1 MRERN
6 AKILYGITKTIGILN
21 LIMFW
26 IVTVIAVGMVGI
38 NNIVTKAASILRVL
52 YHNVLLKII
61 NDKIGAIAIFVLA
74 IVVILIFLIIMITRE
89 HTSFLGAVNLCLFL
103 GFGTIAILKFKNFV
117 YYWGK
122 ESDLIIHRWNLPI
135 PYLKVFVIA
144 YFAVILLSLLYFV
157 FSSIYTVKQAGN
169 VVYNNVPETPENVE
183 EDKEE
188 RVKKPAIVVNG
199 KVELGAEIQ
208 ILAYGHEAYARVT
221 EYDGEVMD
229 FDVAKPEE
237 EPLVEE
243 PVEDVIV
250 EEPVEESVEEPIVE
264 ETVEEEPIIEEP
276 IVEEHL
282 EEPVEEEIEEEPIAE
297 ETHEPFSFGGFS
309 SEDSE
314 SELDEDEEEEEDE
327 FEGEDD
333 EEGFAVNQIYGQ
345 TTPSMGKINRIDFDE
360 KVEKSSP
367 DLKRHYNEIK
377 NVIMRYRNVHS
388 RISKSGDSFRCKGQK
403 YVYMTIIGKTLK
415 VYLALDPFS
424 IDQNVYHHKDVSN
437 KKKYQVTPTLLRVK
451 SELSVKKTIK
461 LIEVMFEDNMIDV
474 KRKVEEKD
482 YVQEL
487 LTALEEKKAIC

>member
-1 MRERN
+1 MKEKN

-21 LIMFW
+21 LVMFW
-26 IVTVIAVGMVGI
+26 VVTVIAMGMVGI
-38 NNIVTKAASILRVL
+38 TNIVTKSADIMRVL

-89 HTSFLGAVNLCLFL
+89 HTSFLGAINLCLFL
-103 GFGTIAILKFKNFV
+103 GFTTVLALKPKNFA
-117 YYWGK
+117 YYWNK
-122 ESDLIIHRWNLPI
+122 ESDLIIQRWNLPL

-144 YFAVILLSLLYFV
+144 YCAVIVLSLFYFI
-157 FSSIYTVKQAGN
+157 FSSIYTTKQAGN
-169 VVYNNVPETPENVE
+169 VVYMNNPEAIENLE
-183 EDKEE
+183 EEKEE
-188 RVKKPAIVVNG
+188 KVKKPAIVVNG

-237 EPLVEE
+237 EPS
-243 PVEDVIV
+243 V
-250 EEPVEESVEEPIVE
+250 EEPVEEVIEEQVEEPLVE
-264 ETVEEEPIIEEP
+264 ETVDEESIGEEP
-276 IVEEHL
+276 V
-282 EEPVEEEIEEEPIAE
+282 EEPVEEEIIEEEPIAQE
-297 ETHEPFSFGGFS
+297 SNDEPFSFGGFS
-309 SEDSE
+309 SDEDE
-314 SELDEDEEEEEDE
+314 TEEDEDEEDETEEDE
-327 FEGEDD
+327 D
-333 EEGFAVNQIYGQ
+333 EEDGLMVNQIYGQ
-345 TTPSMGKINRIDFDE
+345 TSSSIGKINKIDFDE
-360 KVEKSSP
+360 KVEKASP

-377 NVIMRYRNVHS
+377 NVIMKYRNVHS
-388 RISKSGDSFRCKGQK
+388 RISKAGDSFRCKGQK
-403 YVYMTIIGKTLK
+403 YVYMTIVGKTLK

-474 KRKVEEKD
+474 KKKVEEKD

-487 LTALEEKKAIC
+487 LDILEAKKQPVENQ

>member
-1 MRERN
+1 MKEKN

-21 LIMFW
+21 LVMFW
-26 IVTVIAVGMVGI
+26 VVTVIAMGMVGI
-38 NNIVTKAASILRVL
+38 TNIVTKSADIMRVL

-89 HTSFLGAVNLCLFL
+89 HTSFLGAINLCLFL
-103 GFGTIAILKFKNFV
+103 GFTTVLALKPKNFA
-117 YYWGK
+117 YYWNK
-122 ESDLIIHRWNLPI
+122 ESDLIIQRWNLPL

-144 YFAVILLSLLYFV
+144 YCAVIVLSLFYFI
-157 FSSIYTVKQAGN
+157 FSSIYTTKQAGN
-169 VVYNNVPETPENVE
+169 VVYMNNPEAIENLE
-183 EDKEE
+183 EEKEE
-188 RVKKPAIVVNG
+188 KVKKPAIVVNG

-237 EPLVEE
+237 EPS
-243 PVEDVIV
+243 V
-250 EEPVEESVEEPIVE
+250 EEPVEEVIEEPVEEPLVE
-264 ETVEEEPIIEEP
+264 ETVEEESIGEEP
-276 IVEEHL
+276 V
-282 EEPVEEEIEEEPIAE
+282 EEPVEEEIIEEEPIAQE
-297 ETHEPFSFGGFS
+297 SNDEPFSFGGFS
-309 SEDSE
+309 SDEDE
-314 SELDEDEEEEEDE
+314 TEEDEDEEDETEEDE
-327 FEGEDD
+327 D
-333 EEGFAVNQIYGQ
+333 EEDGLMVNQIYGQ
-345 TTPSMGKINRIDFDE
+345 TSSSIGKINKIDFDE
-360 KVEKSSP
+360 KVEKASP

-377 NVIMRYRNVHS
+377 NVIMKYRNVHS
-388 RISKSGDSFRCKGQK
+388 RISKAGDSFRCKGQK
-403 YVYMTIIGKTLK
+403 YVYMTIVGKTLK

-424 IDQNVYHHKDVSN
+424 IDQNVYHHRDVSN

-474 KRKVEEKD
+474 KKKVEEKD

-487 LTALEEKKAIC
+487 LDIIEAKKQPVENQ

>member
-1 MRERN
+1 MKEKN

-21 LIMFW
+21 LVMFW
-26 IVTVIAVGMVGI
+26 VVTVIAMGMVGI
-38 NNIVTKAASILRVL
+38 TNIVTKSADIMRVL

-89 HTSFLGAVNLCLFL
+89 HTSFLGAINLCLFL
-103 GFGTIAILKFKNFV
+103 GFTTVLALKPKNFA
-117 YYWGK
+117 YYWNK
-122 ESDLIIHRWNLPI
+122 ESDLIIQRWNLPL

-144 YFAVILLSLLYFV
+144 YCAVIVLSLFYFI
-157 FSSIYTVKQAGN
+157 FSSIYTTKQAGN
-169 VVYNNVPETPENVE
+169 VVYMNNPEAIENLE
-183 EDKEE
+183 EEKEE
-188 RVKKPAIVVNG
+188 KVKKPAIVVNG

-237 EPLVEE
+237 EPS
-243 PVEDVIV
+243 V
-250 EEPVEESVEEPIVE
+250 EEPVEEVIEEQVEEPLVE
-264 ETVEEEPIIEEP
+264 ETVDEESIGEEP
-276 IVEEHL
+276 V
-282 EEPVEEEIEEEPIAE
+282 EEPVEEEIIEEEPIAQE
-297 ETHEPFSFGGFS
+297 SNDEPFSFGGFS
-309 SEDSE
+309 SDEDE
-314 SELDEDEEEEEDE
+314 TEEDEDEEDETEEDE
-327 FEGEDD
+327 D
-333 EEGFAVNQIYGQ
+333 EEDGLMVNQIYGQ
-345 TTPSMGKINRIDFDE
+345 TSSSIGKINKIDFDE
-360 KVEKSSP
+360 KVEKASP

-377 NVIMRYRNVHS
+377 NVIMKYRNVHS
-388 RISKSGDSFRCKGQK
+388 RISKAGDSFRCKGQK
-403 YVYMTIIGKTLK
+403 YVYMTIVGKTLK

-474 KRKVEEKD
+474 KKKVEEKD

-487 LTALEEKKAIC
+487 LDIIEAKKQPVENQ

>member
-1 MRERN
+1 MKEKN

-21 LIMFW
+21 LFMFW
-26 IVTVIAVGMVGI
+26 VVTVIAMGMVGI
-38 NNIVTKAASILRVL
+38 TNIVTKSADIMRVL

-89 HTSFLGAVNLCLFL
+89 HTSFLGAINLCLFL
-103 GFGTIAILKFKNFV
+103 GFTTVLALKPKNFA
-117 YYWGK
+117 YYWNK
-122 ESDLIIHRWNLPI
+122 ESDLIIQRWNLPL

-144 YFAVILLSLLYFV
+144 YCAVIVLSLFYFI
-157 FSSIYTVKQAGN
+157 FSSIYTTKQAGN
-169 VVYNNVPETPENVE
+169 VVYMNNPEAIENLE
-183 EDKEE
+183 EEKEE
-188 RVKKPAIVVNG
+188 KVKKPAIVVNG

-237 EPLVEE
+237 EPS
-243 PVEDVIV
+243 V
-250 EEPVEESVEEPIVE
+250 EEPVEEVIEEPVEEPLVE
-264 ETVEEEPIIEEP
+264 ETVEEESIGEEP
-276 IVEEHL
+276 V
-282 EEPVEEEIEEEPIAE
+282 EEPVEEEIIEEEPIAQE
-297 ETHEPFSFGGFS
+297 SNNEPFSFGGFS
-309 SEDSE
+309 SDEDE
-314 SELDEDEEEEEDE
+314 TEEDEDEEDETEEDE
-327 FEGEDD
+327 D
-333 EEGFAVNQIYGQ
+333 EEDGLMVNQIYGQ
-345 TTPSMGKINRIDFDE
+345 TSSSIGKINKIDFDE
-360 KVEKSSP
+360 KVEKASP

-377 NVIMRYRNVHS
+377 NVIMKYRNVHS
-388 RISKSGDSFRCKGQK
+388 RISKAGDSFRCKGQK
-403 YVYMTIIGKTLK
+403 YVYMTIVGKTLK

-474 KRKVEEKD
+474 KKKVEEKD

-487 LTALEEKKAIC
+487 LDILEAKKQPVENQ

>member
-1 MRERN
+1 MKEKN

-21 LIMFW
+21 LVMFW
-26 IVTVIAVGMVGI
+26 VVTVIAMGMVGI
-38 NNIVTKAASILRVL
+38 TNIVTKSADIMRVL

-89 HTSFLGAVNLCLFL
+89 HTSFLGAINLCLFL
-103 GFGTIAILKFKNFV
+103 GFTTVLALKPKNFA
-117 YYWGK
+117 YYWNK
-122 ESDLIIHRWNLPI
+122 ESDLIIQRWNLPL

-144 YFAVILLSLLYFV
+144 YCAVIVLSLFYFI
-157 FSSIYTVKQAGN
+157 FSSIYTTKQAGN
-169 VVYNNVPETPENVE
+169 VVYMNNPEAIENLE
-183 EDKEE
+183 EEKEE
-188 RVKKPAIVVNG
+188 KVKKPAIVVNG

-237 EPLVEE
+237 EPSVEKPVEE
-243 PVEDVIV
+243 VI
-250 EEPVEESVEEPIVE
+250 EEPVEEPLVE
-264 ETVEEEPIIEEP
+264 ETVEEELVGEEP
-276 IVEEHL
+276 V
-282 EEPVEEEIEEEPIAE
+282 EEPVEEEIIEEEPIAQE
-297 ETHEPFSFGGFS
+297 SKDEPFSFGGFS
-309 SEDSE
+309 SDEDE
-314 SELDEDEEEEEDE
+314 TEEDDDEDEEDEDEED
-327 FEGEDD
+327 GLM
-333 EEGFAVNQIYGQ
+333 VNKIYGQ
-345 TTPSMGKINRIDFDE
+345 TSSSIGKINKIDFDE
-360 KVEKSSP
+360 KVEKASP

-377 NVIMRYRNVHS
+377 NVIMKYRNVHS
-388 RISKSGDSFRCKGQK
+388 RISKAGDSFRCKGQK
-403 YVYMTIIGKTLK
+403 YVYMTIVGKTLK

-424 IDQNVYHHKDVSN
+424 IDQNVYHHRDVSN

-474 KRKVEEKD
+474 KKKVEEKD

-487 LTALEEKKAIC
+487 LDILEAKKQPVENQ

>member
-1 MRERN
+1 MKEKN

-21 LIMFW
+21 LLMFW
-26 IVTVIAVGMVGI
+26 IVTVIAMGMVGI
-38 NNIVTKAASILRVL
+38 TNIVTKSADIMRVL

-89 HTSFLGAVNLCLFL
+89 HTSFLGAINLCLFL
-103 GFGTIAILKFKNFV
+103 GFTTVLALKPKNFA
-117 YYWGK
+117 YYWNK
-122 ESDLIIHRWNLPI
+122 ESDLIIQRWNLPL

-144 YFAVILLSLLYFV
+144 YCAVIVLSLFYFI
-157 FSSIYTVKQAGN
+157 FSSIYTTKQAGN
-169 VVYNNVPETPENVE
+169 VVYMNNPEAIENLE
-183 EDKEE
+183 EEKEE
-188 RVKKPAIVVNG
+188 KVKKPAIVVNG

-237 EPLVEE
+237 EPS
-243 PVEDVIV
+243 V
-250 EEPVEESVEEPIVE
+250 EEPVEEVIEEQVEEPLVE
-264 ETVEEEPIIEEP
+264 ETVDEEIVGEEP
-276 IVEEHL
+276 V
-282 EEPVEEEIEEEPIAE
+282 EEPVEEEIIEEEPIAQE
-297 ETHEPFSFGGFS
+297 SNNEPFSFGGFS
-309 SEDSE
+309 SDEDE
-314 SELDEDEEEEEDE
+314 TEEDEDEEDETEEDE
-327 FEGEDD
+327 D
-333 EEGFAVNQIYGQ
+333 EEDGLMVNQIYGQ
-345 TTPSMGKINRIDFDE
+345 TSSSMGKINKIDFDE
-360 KVEKSSP
+360 KVEKASP

-377 NVIMRYRNVHS
+377 NVIMKYRNVHS
-388 RISKSGDSFRCKGQK
+388 RISKAGDSFRCKGQK
-403 YVYMTIIGKTLK
+403 YVYMTIVGKTLK

-424 IDQNVYHHKDVSN
+424 IDQNVYHHRDVSN

-474 KRKVEEKD
+474 KKKVEEKD

-487 LTALEEKKAIC
+487 LDILEAKKQPVENQ

>member
-1 MRERN
+1 MKEKN

-21 LIMFW
+21 LFMFW
-26 IVTVIAVGMVGI
+26 VVTVIAMGMVGI
-38 NNIVTKAASILRVL
+38 TNIVTKSANIMRVL

-89 HTSFLGAVNLCLFL
+89 HTSFLGAINLCLFL
-103 GFGTIAILKFKNFV
+103 GFTTVLALKPKNFA
-117 YYWGK
+117 YYWNK
-122 ESDLIIHRWNLPI
+122 ESDLIIQRWNLPL

-144 YFAVILLSLLYFV
+144 YCAVIVLSLFYFI
-157 FSSIYTVKQAGN
+157 FSSIYTTKQAGN
-169 VVYNNVPETPENVE
+169 VVYMNNPETIENLE
-183 EDKEE
+183 EEKEE
-188 RVKKPAIVVNG
+188 KVKKPAIVVNG

-237 EPLVEE
+237 EPSVEE
-243 PVEDVIV
+243 PVEKVIEEQV
-250 EEPVEESVEEPIVE
+250 EEPLVE
-264 ETVEEEPIIEEP
+264 ETVNEETIGEEP
-276 IVEEHL
+276 V
-282 EEPVEEEIEEEPIAE
+282 EEPVEEEIIEEEPIAQE
-297 ETHEPFSFGGFS
+297 SSDEPFSFGGFS
-309 SEDSE
+309 SDEDE
-314 SELDEDEEEEEDE
+314 TEEDEDEEDETEEDE
-327 FEGEDD
+327 D
-333 EEGFAVNQIYGQ
+333 EEDGLMVNQIYGQ
-345 TTPSMGKINRIDFDE
+345 TSSSIGKINKIDFDE
-360 KVEKSSP
+360 KVEKASP

-377 NVIMRYRNVHS
+377 NVIMKYRNVHS
-388 RISKSGDSFRCKGQK
+388 RISKAGDSFRCKGQK
-403 YVYMTIIGKTLK
+403 YVYMTIVGKTLK

-424 IDQNVYHHKDVSN
+424 IDQNVYHHRDVSN

-474 KRKVEEKD
+474 KKKVEEKD

-487 LTALEEKKAIC
+487 LDALEAKKQPVENQ

>member
-1 MRERN
+1 MKEKN

-21 LIMFW
+21 LVMFW
-26 IVTVIAVGMVGI
+26 VVTVIAMGMVGI
-38 NNIVTKAASILRVL
+38 TNIVTKSADIMRVL

-89 HTSFLGAVNLCLFL
+89 HTSFLGAINLCLFL
-103 GFGTIAILKFKNFV
+103 GFTTVLALKPKNFA
-117 YYWGK
+117 YYWNK
-122 ESDLIIHRWNLPI
+122 ESDLIIQRWNLPL

-144 YFAVILLSLLYFV
+144 YCAVIVLSLFYFI
-157 FSSIYTVKQAGN
+157 FSSIYTTKQAGN
-169 VVYNNVPETPENVE
+169 VVYMNNPEAIENLE
-183 EDKEE
+183 EEKEE
-188 RVKKPAIVVNG
+188 KVKKPAIVVNG

-237 EPLVEE
+237 EPS
-243 PVEDVIV
+243 V
-250 EEPVEESVEEPIVE
+250 EEPVEEVIEEPVEEPLVE
-264 ETVEEEPIIEEP
+264 ETVEEELVGEEP
-276 IVEEHL
+276 V
-282 EEPVEEEIEEEPIAE
+282 EEPVEEEIIEEEPIAQE
-297 ETHEPFSFGGFS
+297 SKDEPFSFGGFS
-309 SEDSE
+309 SDEDE
-314 SELDEDEEEEEDE
+314 TEEDEDEDEDIEEDEDEED
-327 FEGEDD
+327 GLM
-333 EEGFAVNQIYGQ
+333 VNQIYGQ
-345 TTPSMGKINRIDFDE
+345 TSSSMGKINRIDFDE
-360 KVEKSSP
+360 KVEKASP

-377 NVIMRYRNVHS
+377 NVIMKYRNVHS
-388 RISKSGDSFRCKGQK
+388 RISKAGDSFRCKGQK
-403 YVYMTIIGKTLK
+403 YVYMTIVGKTLK

-424 IDQNVYHHKDVSN
+424 IDQNVYHHRDVSN

-474 KRKVEEKD
+474 KKKVEEKD

-487 LTALEEKKAIC
+487 LDIIEAKKQPVENQ

>member
-1 MRERN
+1 MKEKN

-21 LIMFW
+21 LVMFW
-26 IVTVIAVGMVGI
+26 VVTVIAMGMVGI
-38 NNIVTKAASILRVL
+38 TNIVTKSADIMRVL

-89 HTSFLGAVNLCLFL
+89 HTSFLGAINLCLFL
-103 GFGTIAILKFKNFV
+103 GFTTVLALKPKNFA
-117 YYWGK
+117 YYWNK
-122 ESDLIIHRWNLPI
+122 ESDLIIQRWNLPL

-144 YFAVILLSLLYFV
+144 YCAVIVLSLFYFI
-157 FSSIYTVKQAGN
+157 FSSIYTTKQAGN
-169 VVYNNVPETPENVE
+169 VVYMNNPETIENLE
-183 EDKEE
+183 EEKEE
-188 RVKKPAIVVNG
+188 KVKKPAIVVNG

-237 EPLVEE
+237 EPS
-243 PVEDVIV
+243 V
-250 EEPVEESVEEPIVE
+250 EEPVEEVIEEPVEEPLVE
-264 ETVEEEPIIEEP
+264 ETVEEELVGEEP
-276 IVEEHL
+276 V
-282 EEPVEEEIEEEPIAE
+282 EEPVEEEIIEEEPIAQE
-297 ETHEPFSFGGFS
+297 SNDEPFSFGGFS
-309 SEDSE
+309 SDEDE
-314 SELDEDEEEEEDE
+314 TEEDEDEDEDEEDEDEED
-327 FEGEDD
+327 GLM
-333 EEGFAVNQIYGQ
+333 VNQIYGQ
-345 TTPSMGKINRIDFDE
+345 TSSSMGKINRIDFDE
-360 KVEKSSP
+360 KVEKASP

-377 NVIMRYRNVHS
+377 NVIMKYRNVHS
-388 RISKSGDSFRCKGQK
+388 RISKAGDSFRCKGQK
-403 YVYMTIIGKTLK
+403 YVYMTIVGKTLK

-424 IDQNVYHHKDVSN
+424 IDQNVYHHRDVSN

-474 KRKVEEKD
+474 KKKVEEKD

-487 LTALEEKKAIC
+487 LDILEAKKQPVENQ

>member
-1 MRERN
+1 MKEKN

-21 LIMFW
+21 LFMFW
-26 IVTVIAVGMVGI
+26 VVTVIAMGMVGI
-38 NNIVTKAASILRVL
+38 TNIVTKSADIMRVL

-89 HTSFLGAVNLCLFL
+89 HTSFLGAINLCLFL
-103 GFGTIAILKFKNFV
+103 GFTTVLALKPKNFA
-117 YYWGK
+117 YYWNK
-122 ESDLIIHRWNLPI
+122 ESDLIIQRWNLPL

-144 YFAVILLSLLYFV
+144 YCAVIVLSLFYFI
-157 FSSIYTVKQAGN
+157 FSSIYTTKQAGN
-169 VVYNNVPETPENVE
+169 VVYMNNPETIENLE
-183 EDKEE
+183 EGKEE
-188 RVKKPAIVVNG
+188 KVKKPAIVVNG

-237 EPLVEE
+237 EPSVEE
-243 PVEDVIV
+243 PVEEVIEEQV
-250 EEPVEESVEEPIVE
+250 EEPLVEETVDEESIGEEPVEESVEEEI
-264 ETVEEEPIIEEP
+264 
-276 IVEEHL
+276 
-282 EEPVEEEIEEEPIAE
+282 IEEEPIAQE
-297 ETHEPFSFGGFS
+297 SNDEPFSFGGFS
-309 SEDSE
+309 SDEDE
-314 SELDEDEEEEEDE
+314 TEEDEDEEDETEEDE
-327 FEGEDD
+327 D
-333 EEGFAVNQIYGQ
+333 EEDGLMVNQIYGQ
-345 TTPSMGKINRIDFDE
+345 TASSIGKINKIDFDE
-360 KVEKSSP
+360 KVEKASP

-377 NVIMRYRNVHS
+377 NVIMKYRNVHS
-388 RISKSGDSFRCKGQK
+388 RISKAGDSFRCKGQK
-403 YVYMTIIGKTLK
+403 YVYMTIVGKTLK

-424 IDQNVYHHKDVSN
+424 IDQNVYHHRDVSN

-474 KRKVEEKD
+474 KKKVEEKD

-487 LTALEEKKAIC
+487 LDILEAKKQPVENQ

>member
-1 MRERN
+1 MKEKN

-21 LIMFW
+21 LFMFW
-26 IVTVIAVGMVGI
+26 VVTVIAMGMVGI
-38 NNIVTKAASILRVL
+38 TNIVTKSADIMRVL

-89 HTSFLGAVNLCLFL
+89 HTSFLGAINLCLFL
-103 GFGTIAILKFKNFV
+103 GFTTVLALKPKNFA
-117 YYWGK
+117 YYWNK
-122 ESDLIIHRWNLPI
+122 ESDLIIQRWNLPL

-144 YFAVILLSLLYFV
+144 YCAVIVLSLFYFI
-157 FSSIYTVKQAGN
+157 FSSIYTTKQAGN
-169 VVYNNVPETPENVE
+169 VVYMNNPEAIENLE
-183 EDKEE
+183 EEKEE
-188 RVKKPAIVVNG
+188 KVKKPAIVVNG

-237 EPLVEE
+237 EPS
-243 PVEDVIV
+243 V
-250 EEPVEESVEEPIVE
+250 EEPVEEVIEEQVEEPLVE
-264 ETVEEEPIIEEP
+264 ETVDEESIGEEP
-276 IVEEHL
+276 V
-282 EEPVEEEIEEEPIAE
+282 EEPVEEEIIEEEPIAQE
-297 ETHEPFSFGGFS
+297 SNDEPFSFGGFS
-309 SEDSE
+309 SDEDE
-314 SELDEDEEEEEDE
+314 TEEDEDEEDETEEDE
-327 FEGEDD
+327 D
-333 EEGFAVNQIYGQ
+333 EEDGLMVNQIYGQ
-345 TTPSMGKINRIDFDE
+345 TSSSMGKINRIDFDE
-360 KVEKSSP
+360 KVEKASP

-377 NVIMRYRNVHS
+377 NVIMKYRNVHS
-388 RISKSGDSFRCKGQK
+388 RISKAGDSFRCKGQK
-403 YVYMTIIGKTLK
+403 YVYMTIVGKTLK

-474 KRKVEEKD
+474 KKKVEEKD

-487 LTALEEKKAIC
+487 LDIIEAKKQPVENQ

>member
-1 MRERN
+1 MKEKN

-21 LIMFW
+21 LFMFW
-26 IVTVIAVGMVGI
+26 IVTVIAMGMVGI
-38 NNIVTKAASILRVL
+38 TNIVTKSANIMRVL

-89 HTSFLGAVNLCLFL
+89 HTSFLGAINLCLFL
-103 GFGTIAILKFKNFV
+103 GFTTVLALKPKNFA
-117 YYWGK
+117 YYWNK
-122 ESDLIIHRWNLPI
+122 ESDLIIQRWNLPL

-144 YFAVILLSLLYFV
+144 YCAVIVLSLFYFI
-157 FSSIYTVKQAGN
+157 FSSIYTTKQAGN
-169 VVYNNVPETPENVE
+169 VVYMNNPETIENLE
-183 EDKEE
+183 EEKEE
-188 RVKKPAIVVNG
+188 KVKKPAIVVNG

-237 EPLVEE
+237 EPS
-243 PVEDVIV
+243 V
-250 EEPVEESVEEPIVE
+250 EEPVEEVIEEQVEEPLVE
-264 ETVEEEPIIEEP
+264 ETVDEESIG
-276 IVEEHL
+276 
-282 EEPVEEEIEEEPIAE
+282 EEPVEEEIIEEEPIAQE
-297 ETHEPFSFGGFS
+297 SNDEPFSFGGFS
-309 SEDSE
+309 SDEDE
-314 SELDEDEEEEEDE
+314 TEEDEDEEDETEEDE
-327 FEGEDD
+327 D
-333 EEGFAVNQIYGQ
+333 EVDGLMVNQIYGQ
-345 TTPSMGKINRIDFDE
+345 TSSSIGKINKIDFDE
-360 KVEKSSP
+360 KVEKASP

-377 NVIMRYRNVHS
+377 NVIMKYRNVHS
-388 RISKSGDSFRCKGQK
+388 RISKAGDSFRCKGQK
-403 YVYMTIIGKTLK
+403 YVYMTIVGKTLK

-424 IDQNVYHHKDVSN
+424 IDQNVYHHRDVSN

-474 KRKVEEKD
+474 KKKVEEKD

-487 LTALEEKKAIC
+487 LDILEAKKQPVENQ

>member
-1 MRERN
+1 MKEKN

-21 LIMFW
+21 LLMFW
-26 IVTVIAVGMVGI
+26 IVTVIAMGMVGI
-38 NNIVTKAASILRVL
+38 TNIVTKSADIMRVL

-89 HTSFLGAVNLCLFL
+89 HTSFLGAINLCLFL
-103 GFGTIAILKFKNFV
+103 GFTTVLALKPKNFA
-117 YYWGK
+117 YYWNK
-122 ESDLIIHRWNLPI
+122 ESDLIIQRWNLPL

-144 YFAVILLSLLYFV
+144 YCAVIVLSLFYFI
-157 FSSIYTVKQAGN
+157 FSSIYTTKQAGN
-169 VVYNNVPETPENVE
+169 VVYMNNPEAIENLE
-183 EDKEE
+183 EEKEE
-188 RVKKPAIVVNG
+188 KVKKPAIVVNG

-237 EPLVEE
+237 EPS
-243 PVEDVIV
+243 V
-250 EEPVEESVEEPIVE
+250 EEPVEEVIEEQVEEPLVE
-264 ETVEEEPIIEEP
+264 ETVDEEIVGEEP
-276 IVEEHL
+276 V
-282 EEPVEEEIEEEPIAE
+282 EEPVEEEIIEEEPIAQE
-297 ETHEPFSFGGFS
+297 SNDEPFSFGGFS
-309 SEDSE
+309 SDEDE
-314 SELDEDEEEEEDE
+314 TEEDEDEED
-327 FEGEDD
+327 GLM
-333 EEGFAVNQIYGQ
+333 VNQIYGQ
-345 TTPSMGKINRIDFDE
+345 TSSSIGKINKIDFDE
-360 KVEKSSP
+360 KVEKASP

-377 NVIMRYRNVHS
+377 NVIMKYRNVHS
-388 RISKSGDSFRCKGQK
+388 RISKAGDSFRCKGQK
-403 YVYMTIIGKTLK
+403 YVYMTIVGKTLK

-424 IDQNVYHHKDVSN
+424 IDQNVYHHRDVSN

-474 KRKVEEKD
+474 KKKVEEKD

-487 LTALEEKKAIC
+487 LDILEAKKQPVENQ

>member
-1 MRERN
+1 MKEKN

-21 LIMFW
+21 LVMFW
-26 IVTVIAVGMVGI
+26 VVTVIAMGMVGI
-38 NNIVTKAASILRVL
+38 TNIVTKSADIMRVL

-89 HTSFLGAVNLCLFL
+89 HTSFLGAINLCLFL
-103 GFGTIAILKFKNFV
+103 GFTTVLALKPKNFA
-117 YYWGK
+117 YYWNK
-122 ESDLIIHRWNLPI
+122 ESDLIIQRWNLPL

-144 YFAVILLSLLYFV
+144 YCAVIVLSLFYFI
-157 FSSIYTVKQAGN
+157 FSSIYTTKQAGN
-169 VVYNNVPETPENVE
+169 VVYMNNPEAIENLE
-183 EDKEE
+183 EEKEE
-188 RVKKPAIVVNG
+188 KVKKPAIVVNG

-237 EPLVEE
+237 EPS
-243 PVEDVIV
+243 V
-250 EEPVEESVEEPIVE
+250 EEPVEEVIEEPVEEPLVE
-264 ETVEEEPIIEEP
+264 ETVEEELVGEEP
-276 IVEEHL
+276 V
-282 EEPVEEEIEEEPIAE
+282 EEPVEEEIIEEEPIAQE
-297 ETHEPFSFGGFS
+297 SKDEPFSFGGFS
-309 SEDSE
+309 SDEDE
-314 SELDEDEEEEEDE
+314 TEEDEDEDEDIEEDEDEED
-327 FEGEDD
+327 GLM
-333 EEGFAVNQIYGQ
+333 VNQIYGQ
-345 TTPSMGKINRIDFDE
+345 TSSSMGKINRIDFDE
-360 KVEKSSP
+360 KVEKASP

-377 NVIMRYRNVHS
+377 NVIMKYRNVHS
-388 RISKSGDSFRCKGQK
+388 RISKAGDSFRCKGQK
-403 YVYMTIIGKTLK
+403 YVYMTIVGKTLK

-424 IDQNVYHHKDVSN
+424 IDQNVYHHRDVSN

-474 KRKVEEKD
+474 KKKVEEKD

-487 LTALEEKKAIC
+487 LDILEAKKQPVENQ

>member
-1 MRERN
+1 MKEKN

-21 LIMFW
+21 LVMFW
-26 IVTVIAVGMVGI
+26 VVTVIAMGMVGI
-38 NNIVTKAASILRVL
+38 TNIVTKSADIMRVL

-89 HTSFLGAVNLCLFL
+89 HTSFLGAINLCLFL
-103 GFGTIAILKFKNFV
+103 GFTTVLALKPKNFA
-117 YYWGK
+117 YYWNK
-122 ESDLIIHRWNLPI
+122 ESDLIIQRWNLPL

-144 YFAVILLSLLYFV
+144 YCAVIVLSLFYFI
-157 FSSIYTVKQAGN
+157 FSSIYTTKQAGN
-169 VVYNNVPETPENVE
+169 VVYMNNPEAIENLE
-183 EDKEE
+183 EEKEE
-188 RVKKPAIVVNG
+188 KVKKPAIVVNG

-237 EPLVEE
+237 EPS
-243 PVEDVIV
+243 V
-250 EEPVEESVEEPIVE
+250 EEPVEEVIEEQVEEPLVE
-264 ETVEEEPIIEEP
+264 ETVDEESMGEEP
-276 IVEEHL
+276 V
-282 EEPVEEEIEEEPIAE
+282 EEPVEEEIIEEEPIAQE
-297 ETHEPFSFGGFS
+297 SNNEPFSFGGFS
-309 SEDSE
+309 SDEDE
-314 SELDEDEEEEEDE
+314 TEEDEDEEDETEEDE
-327 FEGEDD
+327 D
-333 EEGFAVNQIYGQ
+333 EEDGLMVNQIYGQ
-345 TTPSMGKINRIDFDE
+345 TSSSIGKINKIDFDE
-360 KVEKSSP
+360 KVEKASP

-377 NVIMRYRNVHS
+377 NVIMKYRNVHS
-388 RISKSGDSFRCKGQK
+388 RISKAGDSFRCKGQK
-403 YVYMTIIGKTLK
+403 YVYMTIVGKTLK

-424 IDQNVYHHKDVSN
+424 IDQNVYHHRDVSN

-474 KRKVEEKD
+474 KKKVEEKD

-487 LTALEEKKAIC
+487 LDILEAKKQPVENQ

>member
-1 MRERN
+1 MKEKN

-21 LIMFW
+21 LLMFW
-26 IVTVIAVGMVGI
+26 IVTVIAMGMVGI
-38 NNIVTKAASILRVL
+38 TNIVTKSADIMRVL

-89 HTSFLGAVNLCLFL
+89 HTSFLGAINLCLFL
-103 GFGTIAILKFKNFV
+103 GFTTVLALKPKNFA
-117 YYWGK
+117 YYWNK
-122 ESDLIIHRWNLPI
+122 ESDLIIQRWNLPL

-144 YFAVILLSLLYFV
+144 YCAVIVLSLFYFI
-157 FSSIYTVKQAGN
+157 FSSIYTTKQAGN
-169 VVYNNVPETPENVE
+169 VVYMNNPEAIENLE
-183 EDKEE
+183 EEKEE
-188 RVKKPAIVVNG
+188 KVKKPAIVVNG

-237 EPLVEE
+237 EPSVEKPVEE
-243 PVEDVIV
+243 VI
-250 EEPVEESVEEPIVE
+250 EEPVEEPLVE
-264 ETVEEEPIIEEP
+264 ETVEEELVGEEP
-276 IVEEHL
+276 V
-282 EEPVEEEIEEEPIAE
+282 EEPVEEEIIEEEPIAQE
-297 ETHEPFSFGGFS
+297 SKDEPFSFGGFS
-309 SEDSE
+309 SDEDE
-314 SELDEDEEEEEDE
+314 TEEDEDEDEDIEEDEDEED
-327 FEGEDD
+327 GLM
-333 EEGFAVNQIYGQ
+333 VNQIYGQ
-345 TTPSMGKINRIDFDE
+345 TSSSMGKINRIDFDE
-360 KVEKSSP
+360 KVEKASP

-377 NVIMRYRNVHS
+377 NVIMKYRNVHS
-388 RISKSGDSFRCKGQK
+388 RISKAGDSFRCKGQK
-403 YVYMTIIGKTLK
+403 YVYMTIVGKTLK

-424 IDQNVYHHKDVSN
+424 IDQNVYHHRDVSN

-474 KRKVEEKD
+474 KKKVEEKD

-487 LTALEEKKAIC
+487 LDILEAKKQPVENQ

>member
-1 MRERN
+1 MKEKN

-21 LIMFW
+21 LFMFW
-26 IVTVIAVGMVGI
+26 IVTVIAMGMVGI
-38 NNIVTKAASILRVL
+38 TNIVTKSADIMRVL

-89 HTSFLGAVNLCLFL
+89 HTSFLGAINLCLFL
-103 GFGTIAILKFKNFV
+103 GFTTVLALKPKNFA
-117 YYWGK
+117 YYWNK
-122 ESDLIIHRWNLPI
+122 ESDLIIQRWNLPL

-144 YFAVILLSLLYFV
+144 YCAVIVLSLFYFI
-157 FSSIYTVKQAGN
+157 FSSIYTTKQAGN
-169 VVYNNVPETPENVE
+169 VVYMNNPETIENLE
-183 EDKEE
+183 EEKEE
-188 RVKKPAIVVNG
+188 KVKKPAIVVNG

-237 EPLVEE
+237 EPSVEKPVEEVIEEQVEE
-243 PVEDVIV
+243 PL
-250 EEPVEESVEEPIVE
+250 VE
-264 ETVEEEPIIEEP
+264 ETVDEESMGEEP
-276 IVEEHL
+276 V
-282 EEPVEEEIEEEPIAE
+282 EEPVEEEIIEEEPIAQE
-297 ETHEPFSFGGFS
+297 SNDEPFSFGGFS
-309 SEDSE
+309 SDEDE
-314 SELDEDEEEEEDE
+314 TEEDEDEED
-327 FEGEDD
+327 GLM
-333 EEGFAVNQIYGQ
+333 VNQIYGQ
-345 TTPSMGKINRIDFDE
+345 TSSSMGKINRIDFDE
-360 KVEKSSP
+360 KVEKASP

-377 NVIMRYRNVHS
+377 NVIMKYRNVHS
-388 RISKSGDSFRCKGQK
+388 RISKAGDSFRCKGQK
-403 YVYMTIIGKTLK
+403 YVYMTIVGKTLK

-424 IDQNVYHHKDVSN
+424 IDQNVYHHRDVSN

-474 KRKVEEKD
+474 KKKVEEKD

-487 LTALEEKKAIC
+487 LDILEAKKQPVENQ

>member
-1 MRERN
+1 MKEKN

-21 LIMFW
+21 LVMFW
-26 IVTVIAVGMVGI
+26 VVTVIAMGMVGI
-38 NNIVTKAASILRVL
+38 TNIVTKSADIMRVL

-89 HTSFLGAVNLCLFL
+89 HTSFLGAINLCLFL
-103 GFGTIAILKFKNFV
+103 GFTTVLALKPKNFA
-117 YYWGK
+117 YYWNK
-122 ESDLIIHRWNLPI
+122 ESDLIIQRWNLPL

-144 YFAVILLSLLYFV
+144 YCAVIVLSLFYFI
-157 FSSIYTVKQAGN
+157 FSSIYTTKQAGN
-169 VVYNNVPETPENVE
+169 VVYMNNPETIENLE
-183 EDKEE
+183 EEKEE
-188 RVKKPAIVVNG
+188 KVKKPAIVVNG

-237 EPLVEE
+237 EPSVEKPVEE
-243 PVEDVIV
+243 VI
-250 EEPVEESVEEPIVE
+250 EEPVEEPLVE
-264 ETVEEEPIIEEP
+264 ETVEEELVGEEP
-276 IVEEHL
+276 V
-282 EEPVEEEIEEEPIAE
+282 EEPVEEEIIEEEPIAQE
-297 ETHEPFSFGGFS
+297 SNDEPFSFGGFS
-309 SEDSE
+309 SDEDE
-314 SELDEDEEEEEDE
+314 TEEDEDEEDNEEDE
-327 FEGEDD
+327 D
-333 EEGFAVNQIYGQ
+333 EEDGLMVNQIYGQ
-345 TTPSMGKINRIDFDE
+345 TSSSMGKINRIDFDE
-360 KVEKSSP
+360 KVEKASP

-377 NVIMRYRNVHS
+377 NVIMKYRNVHS
-388 RISKSGDSFRCKGQK
+388 RISKAGDSFRCKGQK
-403 YVYMTIIGKTLK
+403 YVYMTIVGKTLK

-424 IDQNVYHHKDVSN
+424 IDQNVYHHRDVSN

-474 KRKVEEKD
+474 KKKVEEKD

-487 LTALEEKKAIC
+487 LDILEAKKQPVENQ

>member
-1 MRERN
+1 MKEKN

-21 LIMFW
+21 LVMFW
-26 IVTVIAVGMVGI
+26 VVTVIAMGMVGI
-38 NNIVTKAASILRVL
+38 TNIVTKSADIMRVL

-89 HTSFLGAVNLCLFL
+89 HTSFLGAINLCLFL
-103 GFGTIAILKFKNFV
+103 GFTTVLALKPKNFA
-117 YYWGK
+117 YYWNK
-122 ESDLIIHRWNLPI
+122 ESDLIIQRWNLPL

-144 YFAVILLSLLYFV
+144 YCAVIVLSLFYFI
-157 FSSIYTVKQAGN
+157 FSSIYTTKQAGN
-169 VVYNNVPETPENVE
+169 VVYMNNPETIENLE
-183 EDKEE
+183 EEKEE
-188 RVKKPAIVVNG
+188 KVKKPAIVVNG

-237 EPLVEE
+237 EPSVEE
-243 PVEDVIV
+243 PVEEVIEEQVEEPLVEETVDEESIV
-250 EEPVEESVEEPIVE
+250 EEPVEE
-264 ETVEEEPIIEEP
+264 
-276 IVEEHL
+276 
-282 EEPVEEEIEEEPIAE
+282 PVEEEIIEEEPIAQE
-297 ETHEPFSFGGFS
+297 SKDEPFSFGGFS
-309 SEDSE
+309 SDEDE
-314 SELDEDEEEEEDE
+314 TEEDEDEEDETEEDE
-327 FEGEDD
+327 D
-333 EEGFAVNQIYGQ
+333 EEDGLMVNQIYGQ
-345 TTPSMGKINRIDFDE
+345 TSSSIGKINKFDFDE
-360 KVEKSSP
+360 KVEKASP

-377 NVIMRYRNVHS
+377 NVIMKYRNVHS
-388 RISKSGDSFRCKGQK
+388 RISKAGDSFRCKGQK
-403 YVYMTIIGKTLK
+403 YVYMTIVGKTLK

-424 IDQNVYHHKDVSN
+424 IDQNVYHHRDVSN

-474 KRKVEEKD
+474 KKKVEEKD

-487 LTALEEKKAIC
+487 LDILEAKKQPVENQ

>member
-1 MRERN
+1 MKEKN

-21 LIMFW
+21 LFMFW
-26 IVTVIAVGMVGI
+26 VVTVIAMGMVGI
-38 NNIVTKAASILRVL
+38 TNIVTKSADIMRVL

-89 HTSFLGAVNLCLFL
+89 HTSFLGAINLCLFL
-103 GFGTIAILKFKNFV
+103 GFTTVLALKPKNFA
-117 YYWGK
+117 YYWNK
-122 ESDLIIHRWNLPI
+122 ESDLIIQRWNLPL

-144 YFAVILLSLLYFV
+144 YCAVIVLSLFYFI
-157 FSSIYTVKQAGN
+157 FSSIYTTKQAGN
-169 VVYNNVPETPENVE
+169 VVYMNNPETIENLE
-183 EDKEE
+183 EGKEE
-188 RVKKPAIVVNG
+188 KVKKPAIVVNG

-237 EPLVEE
+237 EPS
-243 PVEDVIV
+243 V
-250 EEPVEESVEEPIVE
+250 EEPVEEVIEEQVEEPLVE
-264 ETVEEEPIIEEP
+264 ETVDEESIGEEP
-276 IVEEHL
+276 V
-282 EEPVEEEIEEEPIAE
+282 EEPVEEEIIEEEPIAQE
-297 ETHEPFSFGGFS
+297 SNDEPFSFGGFS
-309 SEDSE
+309 SDEDE
-314 SELDEDEEEEEDE
+314 TEEDEDEED
-327 FEGEDD
+327 GLM
-333 EEGFAVNQIYGQ
+333 VNQIYGQ
-345 TTPSMGKINRIDFDE
+345 TASSIGKINKIDFDE
-360 KVEKSSP
+360 KVEKASP

-377 NVIMRYRNVHS
+377 NVIMKYRNVHS
-388 RISKSGDSFRCKGQK
+388 RISKAGDSFRCKGQK
-403 YVYMTIIGKTLK
+403 YVYMTIVGKTLK

-424 IDQNVYHHKDVSN
+424 IDQNVYHHRDVSN

-474 KRKVEEKD
+474 KKKVEEKD

-487 LTALEEKKAIC
+487 LDILEAKKQPVENQ

>member
-1 MRERN
+1 MKEKN

-21 LIMFW
+21 LFMFW
-26 IVTVIAVGMVGI
+26 IVTVIAMGMVGI
-38 NNIVTKAASILRVL
+38 TNIVTKSANIMRVL

-89 HTSFLGAVNLCLFL
+89 HTSFLGAINLCLFL
-103 GFGTIAILKFKNFV
+103 GFTTVLALKPKNFA
-117 YYWGK
+117 YYWNK
-122 ESDLIIHRWNLPI
+122 ESDLIIQRWNLPL

-144 YFAVILLSLLYFV
+144 YCAVIVLSLFYFI
-157 FSSIYTVKQAGN
+157 FSSIYTTKQAGN
-169 VVYNNVPETPENVE
+169 VVYMNNPETIENLE
-183 EDKEE
+183 EEKEE
-188 RVKKPAIVVNG
+188 KVKKPAIVVNG

-237 EPLVEE
+237 EPS
-243 PVEDVIV
+243 V
-250 EEPVEESVEEPIVE
+250 EEPVEEVIEEQVEEPLVE
-264 ETVEEEPIIEEP
+264 ETVDEESMGEEP
-276 IVEEHL
+276 V
-282 EEPVEEEIEEEPIAE
+282 EEPVEEEIIEEEPIAQE
-297 ETHEPFSFGGFS
+297 SNNEPFSFGGFS
-309 SEDSE
+309 SDEDE
-314 SELDEDEEEEEDE
+314 TEEDEDEEDETEEDE
-327 FEGEDD
+327 TEEDED
-333 EEGFAVNQIYGQ
+333 EVDGLMVNQIYGQ
-345 TTPSMGKINRIDFDE
+345 TSSSIGKINKIDFDE
-360 KVEKSSP
+360 KVEKASP

-377 NVIMRYRNVHS
+377 NVIMKYRNVHS
-388 RISKSGDSFRCKGQK
+388 RISKAGDSFRCKGQK
-403 YVYMTIIGKTLK
+403 YVYMTIVGKTLK

-424 IDQNVYHHKDVSN
+424 IDQNVYHHRDVSN

-474 KRKVEEKD
+474 KKKVEEKD

-487 LTALEEKKAIC
+487 LDALEAKKQPVENQ

>member
-1 MRERN
+1 MKEKN

-21 LIMFW
+21 LFMFW
-26 IVTVIAVGMVGI
+26 VVTVIAMGMVGI
-38 NNIVTKAASILRVL
+38 TNIVTKSADIMRVL

-89 HTSFLGAVNLCLFL
+89 HTSFLGAINLCLFL
-103 GFGTIAILKFKNFV
+103 GFTTVLVLKPKNFA
-117 YYWGK
+117 YYWNK
-122 ESDLIIHRWNLPI
+122 ESDLIIQRWNLPL

-144 YFAVILLSLLYFV
+144 YCAVIVLSLFYFI
-157 FSSIYTVKQAGN
+157 FSSIYTTKQAGN
-169 VVYNNVPETPENVE
+169 VVYMNNPEAIENLE
-183 EDKEE
+183 EEKEE
-188 RVKKPAIVVNG
+188 KVKKPAIVVNG

-237 EPLVEE
+237 EPS
-243 PVEDVIV
+243 V
-250 EEPVEESVEEPIVE
+250 EEPVEEVIEEQVEEPLVE
-264 ETVEEEPIIEEP
+264 ETVDEESIGEEP
-276 IVEEHL
+276 V
-282 EEPVEEEIEEEPIAE
+282 EEPVEEEIIEEEPIAQE
-297 ETHEPFSFGGFS
+297 SNDEPFSFGGFS
-309 SEDSE
+309 SDEDE
-314 SELDEDEEEEEDE
+314 TEEDEDEEDETEEDE
-327 FEGEDD
+327 D
-333 EEGFAVNQIYGQ
+333 EEDGLMVNQIYGQ
-345 TTPSMGKINRIDFDE
+345 TSSSIGKINKIDFDE
-360 KVEKSSP
+360 KVEKASP

-377 NVIMRYRNVHS
+377 NVIMKYRNVHS
-388 RISKSGDSFRCKGQK
+388 RISKAGDSFRCKGQK
-403 YVYMTIIGKTLK
+403 YVYMTIVGKTLK

-424 IDQNVYHHKDVSN
+424 IDQNVYHHRDVSN

-474 KRKVEEKD
+474 KKKVEEKD

-487 LTALEEKKAIC
+487 LDILEAKKQPVENQ

>member
-1 MRERN
+1 MKEKN

-21 LIMFW
+21 LLMFW
-26 IVTVIAVGMVGI
+26 IVTVIAMGMVGI
-38 NNIVTKAASILRVL
+38 TNIVTKSADIMRVL

-89 HTSFLGAVNLCLFL
+89 HTSFLGAINLCLFL
-103 GFGTIAILKFKNFV
+103 GFTTVLALKPKNFA
-117 YYWGK
+117 YYWNK
-122 ESDLIIHRWNLPI
+122 ESDLIIQRWNLPL

-144 YFAVILLSLLYFV
+144 YCAVIVLSLFYFI
-157 FSSIYTVKQAGN
+157 FSSIYTTKQAGN
-169 VVYNNVPETPENVE
+169 VVYMNNPEAIENLE
-183 EDKEE
+183 EEKEE
-188 RVKKPAIVVNG
+188 KVKKPAIVVNG

-237 EPLVEE
+237 EPS
-243 PVEDVIV
+243 V
-250 EEPVEESVEEPIVE
+250 EEPVEEVIEEQVEEPLVE
-264 ETVEEEPIIEEP
+264 ETVDEEIVGEEP
-276 IVEEHL
+276 V
-282 EEPVEEEIEEEPIAE
+282 EEPVEEEIIEEEPIAQE
-297 ETHEPFSFGGFS
+297 SNDEPFSFGGFS
-309 SEDSE
+309 SDEDE
-314 SELDEDEEEEEDE
+314 TEEDEDEEDETEEDE
-327 FEGEDD
+327 D
-333 EEGFAVNQIYGQ
+333 EEDGLMVNQIYGQ
-345 TTPSMGKINRIDFDE
+345 TSSSIGKINKIDFDE
-360 KVEKSSP
+360 KVEKASP

-377 NVIMRYRNVHS
+377 NVIMKYRNVHS
-388 RISKSGDSFRCKGQK
+388 RISKAGDSFRCKGQK
-403 YVYMTIIGKTLK
+403 YVYMTIVGKTLK

-424 IDQNVYHHKDVSN
+424 IDQNVYHHRDVSN

-474 KRKVEEKD
+474 KKKVEEKD

-487 LTALEEKKAIC
+487 LDILEAKKQPVENQ

>member
-1 MRERN
+1 MKEKN

-21 LIMFW
+21 LFMFW
-26 IVTVIAVGMVGI
+26 VVTVIAMGMVGI
-38 NNIVTKAASILRVL
+38 TNIVTKSADIMRVL

-89 HTSFLGAVNLCLFL
+89 HTSFLGAINLCLFL
-103 GFGTIAILKFKNFV
+103 GFTTVLALKPKNFA
-117 YYWGK
+117 YYWNK
-122 ESDLIIHRWNLPI
+122 ESDLIIQRWNLPL

-144 YFAVILLSLLYFV
+144 YCAVIVLSLFYFI
-157 FSSIYTVKQAGN
+157 FSSIYTTKQAGN
-169 VVYNNVPETPENVE
+169 VVYMNNPEAIENLE
-183 EDKEE
+183 EEKEE
-188 RVKKPAIVVNG
+188 KVKKPAIVVNG

-237 EPLVEE
+237 EPS
-243 PVEDVIV
+243 V
-250 EEPVEESVEEPIVE
+250 EEPVEEVIEEPVEEPLVE
-264 ETVEEEPIIEEP
+264 ETVEEESIGEEP
-276 IVEEHL
+276 V
-282 EEPVEEEIEEEPIAE
+282 EEPVEEEIIEEEPIAQE
-297 ETHEPFSFGGFS
+297 SNNEPFSFGGFS
-309 SEDSE
+309 SDEDE
-314 SELDEDEEEEEDE
+314 TEEDEDEED
-327 FEGEDD
+327 GLM
-333 EEGFAVNQIYGQ
+333 VNQIYGQ
-345 TTPSMGKINRIDFDE
+345 TSSSIGKINKIDFDE
-360 KVEKSSP
+360 KVEKASP

-377 NVIMRYRNVHS
+377 NVIMKYRNVHS
-388 RISKSGDSFRCKGQK
+388 RISKAGDSFRCKGQK
-403 YVYMTIIGKTLK
+403 YVYMTIVGKTLK

-424 IDQNVYHHKDVSN
+424 IDQNVYHHRDVSN

-474 KRKVEEKD
+474 KKKVEEKD

-487 LTALEEKKAIC
+487 LDILEAKKQPVENQ

>member
-1 MRERN
+1 MKEKN

-21 LIMFW
+21 LVMFW
-26 IVTVIAVGMVGI
+26 VVTVIAMGMVGI
-38 NNIVTKAASILRVL
+38 TNIVTKSADIMRVL

-89 HTSFLGAVNLCLFL
+89 HTSFLGAINLCLFL
-103 GFGTIAILKFKNFV
+103 GFTTVLALKPKNFA
-117 YYWGK
+117 YYWNK
-122 ESDLIIHRWNLPI
+122 ESDLIIQRWNLPL

-144 YFAVILLSLLYFV
+144 YCAVIVLSLFYFI
-157 FSSIYTVKQAGN
+157 FSSIYTTKQAGN
-169 VVYNNVPETPENVE
+169 VVYMNNPEAIENLE
-183 EDKEE
+183 EEKEE
-188 RVKKPAIVVNG
+188 KVKKPAIVVNG

-237 EPLVEE
+237 EPSVEKPVEE
-243 PVEDVIV
+243 VI
-250 EEPVEESVEEPIVE
+250 EEPVEEPLVE
-264 ETVEEEPIIEEP
+264 ETVEEELVGEEP
-276 IVEEHL
+276 V
-282 EEPVEEEIEEEPIAE
+282 EEPVEEEIIEEEPIAQE
-297 ETHEPFSFGGFS
+297 SKDEPFSFGGFS
-309 SEDSE
+309 SDEDE
-314 SELDEDEEEEEDE
+314 TEEDDDEDEEDEDEED
-327 FEGEDD
+327 GLM
-333 EEGFAVNQIYGQ
+333 VNQIYGQ
-345 TTPSMGKINRIDFDE
+345 TSSSIGKINKIDFDE
-360 KVEKSSP
+360 KVEKASP

-377 NVIMRYRNVHS
+377 NVIMKYRNVHS
-388 RISKSGDSFRCKGQK
+388 RISKAGDSFRCKGQK
-403 YVYMTIIGKTLK
+403 YVYMTIVGKTLK

-424 IDQNVYHHKDVSN
+424 IDQNVYHHRDVSN

-474 KRKVEEKD
+474 KKKVEEKD

-487 LTALEEKKAIC
+487 LDILEAKKQPVENQ

>member
-1 MRERN
+1 MKEKN

-21 LIMFW
+21 LFMFW
-26 IVTVIAVGMVGI
+26 VVTVIAMGMVGI
-38 NNIVTKAASILRVL
+38 TNIVTKSANIMRVL

-89 HTSFLGAVNLCLFL
+89 HTSFLGAINLCLFL
-103 GFGTIAILKFKNFV
+103 GFTTVLALKPKNFA
-117 YYWGK
+117 YYWNK
-122 ESDLIIHRWNLPI
+122 ESDLIIQRWNLPL

-144 YFAVILLSLLYFV
+144 YCAVIVLSLFYFI
-157 FSSIYTVKQAGN
+157 FSSIYTTKQAGN
-169 VVYNNVPETPENVE
+169 VVYMNNPETIENLE
-183 EDKEE
+183 EEKEE
-188 RVKKPAIVVNG
+188 KVKKPAIVVNG

-237 EPLVEE
+237 EPS
-243 PVEDVIV
+243 V
-250 EEPVEESVEEPIVE
+250 EEPVEEVIEEPVEEPLVE
-264 ETVEEEPIIEEP
+264 ETVEEELVGEEP
-276 IVEEHL
+276 V
-282 EEPVEEEIEEEPIAE
+282 EEPVEEEIIEEEPIAQE
-297 ETHEPFSFGGFS
+297 SKDEPFSFGGFS
-309 SEDSE
+309 SDEDE
-314 SELDEDEEEEEDE
+314 TEEDEDEEDETEEDE
-327 FEGEDD
+327 D
-333 EEGFAVNQIYGQ
+333 EEDGLMVNQIYGQ
-345 TTPSMGKINRIDFDE
+345 TSSSIGKINKIDFDE
-360 KVEKSSP
+360 KVEKASP

-377 NVIMRYRNVHS
+377 NVIMKYRNVHS
-388 RISKSGDSFRCKGQK
+388 RISKAGDSFRCKGQK
-403 YVYMTIIGKTLK
+403 YVYMTIVGKTLK

-424 IDQNVYHHKDVSN
+424 IDQNVYHHRDVSN

-474 KRKVEEKD
+474 KKKVEEKD

-487 LTALEEKKAIC
+487 LDILEAKKQPVENQ

>member
-1 MRERN
+1 MKEKN

-21 LIMFW
+21 LFMFW
-26 IVTVIAVGMVGI
+26 VVTVIAMGMVGI
-38 NNIVTKAASILRVL
+38 TNIVTKSADIMRVL

-89 HTSFLGAVNLCLFL
+89 HTSFLGAINLCLFL
-103 GFGTIAILKFKNFV
+103 GFTTVLALKPKNFA
-117 YYWGK
+117 YYWNK
-122 ESDLIIHRWNLPI
+122 ESDLIIQRWNLPL

-144 YFAVILLSLLYFV
+144 YCAVIVLSLFYFI
-157 FSSIYTVKQAGN
+157 FSSIYTTKQAGN
-169 VVYNNVPETPENVE
+169 VVYMNNPETIENLE
-183 EDKEE
+183 EEKEE
-188 RVKKPAIVVNG
+188 KVKKPAIVVNG

-237 EPLVEE
+237 EPS
-243 PVEDVIV
+243 V
-250 EEPVEESVEEPIVE
+250 EEPVEEVIEEQVEEPLVE
-264 ETVEEEPIIEEP
+264 ETVDEESMGEEP
-276 IVEEHL
+276 V
-282 EEPVEEEIEEEPIAE
+282 EEPVEEEIIEEEPIAQE
-297 ETHEPFSFGGFS
+297 SNDEPFSFGGFS
-309 SEDSE
+309 SDEDE
-314 SELDEDEEEEEDE
+314 TEEDEDEEDETEEDE
-327 FEGEDD
+327 DEEDD
-333 EEGFAVNQIYGQ
+333 LMVNQIYGQ
-345 TTPSMGKINRIDFDE
+345 TSSSIGKINKIDFDE
-360 KVEKSSP
+360 KVEKASP

-377 NVIMRYRNVHS
+377 NVIMKYRNVHS
-388 RISKSGDSFRCKGQK
+388 RISKAGDSFRCKGQK
-403 YVYMTIIGKTLK
+403 YVYMTIVGKTLK

-424 IDQNVYHHKDVSN
+424 IDQNVYHHRDVSN

-474 KRKVEEKD
+474 KKKVEEKD

-487 LTALEEKKAIC
+487 LDILEAKKQPVENQ

>member
-1 MRERN
+1 MKEKN

-21 LIMFW
+21 LVMFW
-26 IVTVIAVGMVGI
+26 VVTVIAMGMVGI
-38 NNIVTKAASILRVL
+38 TNIVTKSADIMRVL

-89 HTSFLGAVNLCLFL
+89 HTSFLGAINLCLFL
-103 GFGTIAILKFKNFV
+103 GFTTVLALKPKNFA
-117 YYWGK
+117 YYWNK
-122 ESDLIIHRWNLPI
+122 ESDLIIQRWNLPL

-144 YFAVILLSLLYFV
+144 YCAVIVLSLFYFI
-157 FSSIYTVKQAGN
+157 FSSIYTTKQAGN
-169 VVYNNVPETPENVE
+169 VVYMNNPEAIENLE
-183 EDKEE
+183 EEKEE
-188 RVKKPAIVVNG
+188 KVKKPAIVVNG

-237 EPLVEE
+237 EPSVEKPVEEVIEE
-243 PVEDVIV
+243 PVEEPLVEETVDEELVG
-250 EEPVEESVEEPIVE
+250 EEPVEESVEEEI
-264 ETVEEEPIIEEP
+264 
-276 IVEEHL
+276 
-282 EEPVEEEIEEEPIAE
+282 IEEEPITQE
-297 ETHEPFSFGGFS
+297 SNDEPFSFGGFS
-309 SEDSE
+309 SDEDE
-314 SELDEDEEEEEDE
+314 TEEDEDEDEEDIEEDE
-327 FEGEDD
+327 D
-333 EEGFAVNQIYGQ
+333 EEDGLMVNQIYGQ
-345 TTPSMGKINRIDFDE
+345 TSSSMGKINRIDFDE
-360 KVEKSSP
+360 KVEKASP

-377 NVIMRYRNVHS
+377 NVIMKYRNVHS
-388 RISKSGDSFRCKGQK
+388 RISKAGDSFRCKGQK
-403 YVYMTIIGKTLK
+403 YVYMTIVGKTLK

-424 IDQNVYHHKDVSN
+424 IDQNVYHHRDVSN

-474 KRKVEEKD
+474 KKKVEEKD

-487 LTALEEKKAIC
+487 LDILEAKKQPVENQ

>member
-1 MRERN
+1 MKEKN

-21 LIMFW
+21 LFMFW
-26 IVTVIAVGMVGI
+26 VVTVIAMGMVGI
-38 NNIVTKAASILRVL
+38 TNIVTKSADIMRVL

-89 HTSFLGAVNLCLFL
+89 HTSFLGAINLCLFL
-103 GFGTIAILKFKNFV
+103 GFTTVLALKPKNFA
-117 YYWGK
+117 YYWNK
-122 ESDLIIHRWNLPI
+122 ESDLIIQRWNLPL

-144 YFAVILLSLLYFV
+144 YCAVIFLSLFYFI
-157 FSSIYTVKQAGN
+157 FSSIYTTKQAGN
-169 VVYNNVPETPENVE
+169 VVYMNNPEAIENLE
-183 EDKEE
+183 EEKEE
-188 RVKKPAIVVNG
+188 KVKKPAIVVNG

-237 EPLVEE
+237 EPSVEKPVEE
-243 PVEDVIV
+243 VI
-250 EEPVEESVEEPIVE
+250 EEPVEEPLVE
-264 ETVEEEPIIEEP
+264 ETVEEELVGEEP
-276 IVEEHL
+276 V
-282 EEPVEEEIEEEPIAE
+282 EEPVEEEIIEEEPIAQE
-297 ETHEPFSFGGFS
+297 SNDEPFSFGGFS
-309 SEDSE
+309 SDEDE
-314 SELDEDEEEEEDE
+314 TEEDEDEEDETEEDE
-327 FEGEDD
+327 D
-333 EEGFAVNQIYGQ
+333 EEDGLMVNQIYGQ
-345 TTPSMGKINRIDFDE
+345 TSSSIGKINKIDFDE
-360 KVEKSSP
+360 KVEKASP

-377 NVIMRYRNVHS
+377 NVIMKYRNVHS
-388 RISKSGDSFRCKGQK
+388 RISKAGDSFRCKGQK
-403 YVYMTIIGKTLK
+403 YVYMTIVGKTLK

-474 KRKVEEKD
+474 KKKVEEKD

-487 LTALEEKKAIC
+487 LDILEAKKQPVENQ

>member
-1 MRERN
+1 MKEKN

-21 LIMFW
+21 LFMFW
-26 IVTVIAVGMVGI
+26 VVTVIAMGMVGI
-38 NNIVTKAASILRVL
+38 TNIVTKSADIMRVL

-89 HTSFLGAVNLCLFL
+89 HTSFLGAINLCLFL
-103 GFGTIAILKFKNFV
+103 GFTTVLALKPKNFA
-117 YYWGK
+117 YYWNK
-122 ESDLIIHRWNLPI
+122 ESDLIIQRWNLPL

-144 YFAVILLSLLYFV
+144 YCAVIVLSLFYFI
-157 FSSIYTVKQAGN
+157 FSSIYTTKQAGN
-169 VVYNNVPETPENVE
+169 VVYMNNPETIENLE
-183 EDKEE
+183 EEKEE
-188 RVKKPAIVVNG
+188 KVKKPAIVVNG

-237 EPLVEE
+237 EPS
-243 PVEDVIV
+243 V
-250 EEPVEESVEEPIVE
+250 EEPVEEVIEEQVEEPLVE
-264 ETVEEEPIIEEP
+264 ETVDEESIGEEP
-276 IVEEHL
+276 V
-282 EEPVEEEIEEEPIAE
+282 EEPVEEEIIEEEPIAQE
-297 ETHEPFSFGGFS
+297 SNDEPFSFGGFS
-309 SEDSE
+309 SDEDE
-314 SELDEDEEEEEDE
+314 TEEDEDEED
-327 FEGEDD
+327 GLM
-333 EEGFAVNQIYGQ
+333 VNQIYGQ
-345 TTPSMGKINRIDFDE
+345 TSSSIGKINKIDFDE
-360 KVEKSSP
+360 KVEKASP

-377 NVIMRYRNVHS
+377 NVIMKYRNVHS
-388 RISKSGDSFRCKGQK
+388 RISKAGDSFRCKGQK
-403 YVYMTIIGKTLK
+403 YVYMTIVGKTLK

-424 IDQNVYHHKDVSN
+424 IDQNVYHHRDVSN

-474 KRKVEEKD
+474 KKKVEEKD

-487 LTALEEKKAIC
+487 LDILEAKKQPVENQ

>member
-1 MRERN
+1 MKEKN

-21 LIMFW
+21 LVMFW
-26 IVTVIAVGMVGI
+26 VVTVIAMGMVGI
-38 NNIVTKAASILRVL
+38 TNIVTKSADIMRVL

-89 HTSFLGAVNLCLFL
+89 HTSFLGAINLCLFL
-103 GFGTIAILKFKNFV
+103 GFTTVLALKPKNFA
-117 YYWGK
+117 YYWNK
-122 ESDLIIHRWNLPI
+122 ESDLIIQRWNLPL

-144 YFAVILLSLLYFV
+144 YCAVIFLSLFYFI
-157 FSSIYTVKQAGN
+157 FSSIYTTKQAGN
-169 VVYNNVPETPENVE
+169 VVYMNNPEAIENLE
-183 EDKEE
+183 EEKEE
-188 RVKKPAIVVNG
+188 KVKKPAIVVNG

-237 EPLVEE
+237 EPSVEKPVEEVIEEQVEE
-243 PVEDVIV
+243 PL
-250 EEPVEESVEEPIVE
+250 VE
-264 ETVEEEPIIEEP
+264 ETVEEELVGEEP
-276 IVEEHL
+276 V
-282 EEPVEEEIEEEPIAE
+282 EEPVEEEIIEEEPIAQE
-297 ETHEPFSFGGFS
+297 SNDEPFSFGGFS
-309 SEDSE
+309 SDEDE
-314 SELDEDEEEEEDE
+314 TEEDEDEEDETEEDE
-327 FEGEDD
+327 TEEDED
-333 EEGFAVNQIYGQ
+333 EEDGLMVNQIYGQ
-345 TTPSMGKINRIDFDE
+345 TSSSIGKINKIDFDE
-360 KVEKSSP
+360 KVEKASP

-377 NVIMRYRNVHS
+377 NVIMKYRNVHS
-388 RISKSGDSFRCKGQK
+388 RISKAGDSFRCKGQK
-403 YVYMTIIGKTLK
+403 YVYMTIVGKTLK

-424 IDQNVYHHKDVSN
+424 IDQNVYHHRDVSN

-474 KRKVEEKD
+474 KKKVEEKD

-487 LTALEEKKAIC
+487 LDILEAKKQPVENQ

>member
-1 MRERN
+1 MKEKN

-21 LIMFW
+21 LFMFW
-26 IVTVIAVGMVGI
+26 VVTVIAMGMVGI
-38 NNIVTKAASILRVL
+38 TNIVTKSADIMRVL

-89 HTSFLGAVNLCLFL
+89 HTSFLGAINLCLFL
-103 GFGTIAILKFKNFV
+103 GFTTVLALKPKNFA
-117 YYWGK
+117 YYWNK
-122 ESDLIIHRWNLPI
+122 ESDLIIQRWNLPL

-144 YFAVILLSLLYFV
+144 YCAVIVLSLFYFI
-157 FSSIYTVKQAGN
+157 FSSIYTTKQAGN
-169 VVYNNVPETPENVE
+169 VVYMNNPETIENLE
-183 EDKEE
+183 EEKEE
-188 RVKKPAIVVNG
+188 KVKKPAIVVNG

-237 EPLVEE
+237 EPS
-243 PVEDVIV
+243 V
-250 EEPVEESVEEPIVE
+250 EEPVEEVIEEQVEEPLVE
-264 ETVEEEPIIEEP
+264 ETVDEELVGEEP
-276 IVEEHL
+276 V
-282 EEPVEEEIEEEPIAE
+282 EEPVEEEIIEEEPIAQE
-297 ETHEPFSFGGFS
+297 SNDEPFSFGGFS
-309 SEDSE
+309 SDEDE
-314 SELDEDEEEEEDE
+314 TEEDEDEDEEDEDEED
-327 FEGEDD
+327 GLM
-333 EEGFAVNQIYGQ
+333 VNQIYGQ
-345 TTPSMGKINRIDFDE
+345 TSSSMGKINKVDFDE
-360 KVEKSSP
+360 KVEKASP

-377 NVIMRYRNVHS
+377 NVIMKYRNVHS
-388 RISKSGDSFRCKGQK
+388 RISKAGDSFRCKGQK
-403 YVYMTIIGKTLK
+403 YVYMTIVGKTLK

-424 IDQNVYHHKDVSN
+424 IDQNVYHHRDVSN

-474 KRKVEEKD
+474 KKKVEEKD

-487 LTALEEKKAIC
+487 LDILEAKKQPVENQ

>member
-1 MRERN
+1 MKEKN

-21 LIMFW
+21 LFMFW
-26 IVTVIAVGMVGI
+26 VVTVIAMGMVGI
-38 NNIVTKAASILRVL
+38 TNIVTKSADIMRVL

-89 HTSFLGAVNLCLFL
+89 HTSFLGAINLCLFL
-103 GFGTIAILKFKNFV
+103 GFTTVLALKPKNFA
-117 YYWGK
+117 YYWNK
-122 ESDLIIHRWNLPI
+122 ESDLIIQRWNLPL

-144 YFAVILLSLLYFV
+144 YCAVIVLSLFYFI
-157 FSSIYTVKQAGN
+157 FSSIYTTKQAGN
-169 VVYNNVPETPENVE
+169 VVYMNNPEAIENLE
-183 EDKEE
+183 EEKEE
-188 RVKKPAIVVNG
+188 KVKKPAIVVNG

-237 EPLVEE
+237 EPS
-243 PVEDVIV
+243 V
-250 EEPVEESVEEPIVE
+250 EEPVEEVIEEQVEEPLVE
-264 ETVEEEPIIEEP
+264 ETVEEELVGEEP
-276 IVEEHL
+276 V
-282 EEPVEEEIEEEPIAE
+282 EEPVEEEIIEEEPIAQE
-297 ETHEPFSFGGFS
+297 SNDEPFSFGGFS
-309 SEDSE
+309 SDEDE
-314 SELDEDEEEEEDE
+314 TEEDEDEEDNEEDE
-327 FEGEDD
+327 D
-333 EEGFAVNQIYGQ
+333 EEDGLMVNQIYGQ
-345 TTPSMGKINRIDFDE
+345 TSSSIGKINKIDFDE
-360 KVEKSSP
+360 KVEKASP

-377 NVIMRYRNVHS
+377 NVIMKYRNVHS
-388 RISKSGDSFRCKGQK
+388 RISKAGDSFRCKGQK
-403 YVYMTIIGKTLK
+403 YVYMTIVGKTLK

-424 IDQNVYHHKDVSN
+424 IDQNVYHHRDVSN

-474 KRKVEEKD
+474 KKKVEEKD

-487 LTALEEKKAIC
+487 LDILEAKKQPVENQ